1 MTQLNKSSHT
11 TLVEMVELAV
21 QEAGQNVLSPTQQ
34 IEKSESKTKEVKSDY
49 EQLKEDHKKLLE
61 KVNSLL
67 LENFELRQ
75 KVCN

>member
-1 MTQLNKSSHT
+1 MTQLKKSSHT

-34 IEKSESKTKEVKSDY
+34 IEKSKSKTKEVKSDY
-49 EQLKEDHKKLLE
+49 EQLKEDHEKLLE

-67 LENFELRQ
+67 LENFELR
-75 KVCN
+75 